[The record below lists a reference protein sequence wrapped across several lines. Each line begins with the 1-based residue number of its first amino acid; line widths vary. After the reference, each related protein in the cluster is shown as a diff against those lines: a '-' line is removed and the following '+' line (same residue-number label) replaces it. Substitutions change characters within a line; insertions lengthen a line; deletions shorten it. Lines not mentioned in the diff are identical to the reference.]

1 VIKSWNSP
9 LQQQQQQQQQH
20 QQQQPSTSGP
30 TTAAAQPPPGKQK
43 KKLDLKEVFNT
54 DDDEDSN
61 LGSGKKRKL
70 VPLGVCTSDLLNCPS
85 IEEWHLLGCYTMW
98 LL

>member
-1 VIKSWNSP
+1 LKSWNSP
-9 LQQQQQQQQQH
+9 A
-20 QQQQPSTSGP
+20 QQPSTP
-30 TTAAAQPPPGKQK
+30 TAAAAPPPPPPPPPPGKQK

-70 VPLGVCTSDLLNCPS
+70 VPLGMCGIVLSH
-85 IEEWHLLGCYTMW
+85 IM
-98 LL
+98 

>member
-1 VIKSWNSP
+1 M
-9 LQQQQQQQQQH
+9 QH
-20 QQQQPSTSGP
+20 QQPSTPSP
-30 TTAAAQPPPGKQK
+30 AAVAAPPPPGKQK

-70 VPLGVCTSDLLNCPS
+70 VPLGTHSMTSYSYFVPLCIL
-85 IEEWHLLGCYTMW
+85 
-98 LL
+98 

>member
-1 VIKSWNSP
+1 MVKIWNSP
-9 LQQQQQQQQQH
+9 A
-20 QQQQPSTSGP
+20 QQQPSTP
-30 TTAAAQPPPGKQK
+30 NAAAAAPPPPPGKQK

-70 VPLGVCTSDLLNCPS
+70 VPLGMHGVAFIPRCVNKALSVS
-85 IEEWHLLGCYTMW
+85 E
-98 LL
+98 